1 MSFFCSFADRSRS
14 IAVAKMR
21 VVRQVLSKTVA
32 RPRPI
37 YLSARTADKEREGLS
52 VPLLQRNSMTAVDT
66 LRIWY
71 LHMYRLIGL
80 MVGARTSKS
89 QVKIIVSENRK
100 MPSAGFCSTKLV
112 SEQAICDNGPSRQGR
127 REEGQLSAGDFA
139 RSLLCNRSSV
149 ELAIAIAMP
158 LVRSFASAKIVISFS
173 PLCKP
178 RKGKKYR
185 GRGMPDFPTRRS
197 TDRGYRLS

>member
-1 MSFFCSFADRSRS
+1 MSCYQNLLCILFIFITFKLKCAS
-14 IAVAKMR
+14 
-21 VVRQVLSKTVA
+21 SKKLHDCRRHVT
-32 RPRPI
+32 
-37 YLSARTADKEREGLS
+37 Y
-52 VPLLQRNSMTAVDT
+52 M
-66 LRIWY
+66 
-71 LHMYRLIGL
+71 HMYRLIGL
-80 MVGARTSKS
+80 MVGARTSKG

-197 TDRGYRLS
+197 TDRPTEVTVYLDLKWRLHSLAPLKLHETVAPKR